1 MNIAFYNASVG
12 AVQQQKKLDVTA
24 NNIANINTEGYKN
37 QTATFVDMMYGKIH
51 DPQEEDLT
59 VGAGARVEKTD
70 ISFDQGPLDSTGNT
84 YDFAIKGTGFFAVYN
99 METQEI
105 SYTRKGI
112 FQMSEYGSDI
122 FYLTT
127 DTGEFVLSPQ
137 GQAVRVTGEQGEE
150 VSLGVYDFNSY
161 QGMLA
166 VGDELYQPVEK
177 NGQPFLNT
185 EAQVLQ
191 GYVEKSNASLADE
204 MVRVIAAQ
212 RAYQANLRMVTTSD
226 QIEQT
231 VNSLR

>member
-1 MNIAFYNASVG
+1 MNIAFYNSSVG
-12 AVQQQKKLDVTA
+12 AVQQQKKLDVVA
-24 NNIANINTEGYKN
+24 NNIANVNTEGYKN

-51 DPQEEDLT
+51 DTSAEDLT
-59 VGAGARVEKTD
+59 VGSGARVEKTD
-70 ISFDQGPLDSTGNT
+70 IDFQQGAMDNTGNT

-99 METQEI
+99 METEEI
-105 SYTRKGI
+105 SYTRKGT
-112 FQMSEYGSDI
+112 FQMSEYGSNT

-127 DTGEFVLSPQ
+127 DSGEFVLDSK
-137 GQAVRVTGEQGEE
+137 GRAVQVTGSSDDE
-150 VSLGVYDFNSY
+150 VELGVYDFQNY

-166 VGDELYQPVEK
+166 VGDELYQPVDK
-177 NGQPFLNT
+177 NGTPYLNT
-185 EAQVLQ
+185 ESEVMQ
-191 GYVEKSNASLADE
+191 GFVEKSNTSLADE